1 MIPGD
6 TVTHLV
12 RYHYAPIVSTGAVT
26 YCTTST
32 AGSIT
37 TTGGW
42 TIAGNHPW
50 SISPQFV
57 TCKEKPMLEP
67 VPCPLCNSP
76 AVRDDDGSDAIL
88 ETLHDHKPPKEART
102 STCRTDWEPNGVIL
116 RVRCCAT
123 CGHLYASRTSP
134 VKEVPCTPGK

>member
-1 MIPGD
+1 MSDIITIGN
-6 TVTHLV
+6 
-12 RYHYAPIVSTGAVT
+12 STATCWTTNSPKVI
-26 YCTTST
+26 YTTSNY
-32 AGSIT
+32 IT
-37 TTGGW
+37 PARKT
-42 TIAGNHPW
+42 
-50 SISPQFV
+50 
-57 TCKEKPMLEP
+57 PMLEP

-102 STCRTDWEPNGVIL
+102 STCRTDWELNGVIL

-123 CGHLYASRTSP
+123 CGHLYASRTTP